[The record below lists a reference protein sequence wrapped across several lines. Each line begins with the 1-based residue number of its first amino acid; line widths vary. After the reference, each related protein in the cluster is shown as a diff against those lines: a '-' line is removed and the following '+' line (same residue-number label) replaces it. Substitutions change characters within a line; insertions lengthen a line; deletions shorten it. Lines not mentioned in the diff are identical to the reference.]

1 MCFGGGGGGTI
12 QMPDTGAYDAMANA
26 QIGAMQSAMSM
37 GIQQT
42 QNTLN
47 QALSHQ
53 QTVAAELR
61 DVQIQRAE
69 NTAAQAKRLA
79 DLIGTPPP
87 EETAKAPRTNE
98 KQDRTNKSKL
108 RISRP
113 KATKKA
119 KAVGLNIT
127 TGGY

>member
-61 DVQIQRAE
+61 DVQMQRAE

-87 EETAKAPRTNE
+87 EETAKAPRINE
-98 KQDRTNKSKL
+98 KQERTNKAKL

>member
-1 MCFGGGGGGTI
+1 
-12 QMPDTGAYDAMANA
+12 MPDTGAYDAMANA

-87 EETAKAPRTNE
+87 GG
-98 KQDRTNKSKL
+98 DSKSSTHQ
-108 RISRP
+108 RE
-113 KATKKA
+113 AGA
-119 KAVGLNIT
+119 DQ
-127 TGGY
+127 

>member
-12 QMPDTGAYDAMANA
+12 QMPNTGAYDAMANA
-26 QIGAMQSAMSM
+26 QISAMQSAMSSSV
-37 GIQQT
+37 QQT
-42 QNTLN
+42 QNALN
-47 QALSHQ
+47 MALSEQ
-53 QTVAAELR
+53 QMAAQELR
-61 DVQIQRAE
+61 DVQMQRAE

-98 KQDRTNKSKL
+98 KQERTNKAKL

-119 KAVGLNIT
+119 KGTGLNIT

>member
-1 MCFGGGGGGTI
+1 
-12 QMPDTGAYDAMANA
+12 
-26 QIGAMQSAMSM
+26 MSM

-47 QALSHQ
+47 QALSQQ

-98 KQDRTNKSKL
+98 KQERTNKAKL

-113 KATKKA
+113 KATKKTKELA
-119 KAVGLNIT
+119 STSPQEGIDHVLRRRRSKD
-127 TGGY
+127 

>member
-1 MCFGGGGGGTI
+1 
-12 QMPDTGAYDAMANA
+12 
-26 QIGAMQSAMSM
+26 MQSAMSM

-47 QALSHQ
+47 QALSQQ

-79 DLIGTPPP
+79 DLIGFPP
-87 EETAKAPRTNE
+87 EDSKAPRTNE
-98 KQDRTNKSKL
+98 KQERTNKANSA
-108 RISRP
+108 SAVPRP
-113 KATKKA
+113 PKRPRELASTSHRRVLIMCFGSGPKIEKQA
-119 KAVGLNIT
+119 PANNVAWHVSAADA
-127 TGGY
+127 

>member
-1 MCFGGGGGGTI
+1 MCMGGGGGTI

-61 DVQIQRAE
+61 DVQMQRAE

-87 EETAKAPRTNE
+87 EETAKAPRINE
-98 KQDRTNKSKL
+98 KQERTNKAKL

>member
-12 QMPDTGAYDAMANA
+12 QMPNTGAYDAMANA
-26 QIGAMQSAMSM
+26 QISAMQSAMSSSV
-37 GIQQT
+37 QQT
-42 QNTLN
+42 QNALN
-47 QALSHQ
+47 MALSEQ
-53 QTVAAELR
+53 QMAAQELR
-61 DVQIQRAE
+61 DVQMQRAE

-98 KQDRTNKSKL
+98 KQERTNKAKL

-113 KATKKA
+113 RATKKT
-119 KAVGLNIT
+119 KGTGLNIT